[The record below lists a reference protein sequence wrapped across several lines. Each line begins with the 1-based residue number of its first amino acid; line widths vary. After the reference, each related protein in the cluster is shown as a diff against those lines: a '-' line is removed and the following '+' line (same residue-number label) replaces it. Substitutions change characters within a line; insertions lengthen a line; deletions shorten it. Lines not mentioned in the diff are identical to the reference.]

1 MPGSVAGEGVV
12 VDVVVLVVMVD
23 EASVVLGSFSTSSS
37 VIQENCQIILI
48 TTKLE
53 ILEKCKKD
61 IKNQHN
67 F

>member
-1 MPGSVAGEGVV
+1 M
-12 VDVVVLVVMVD
+12 VVLVVMVD
-23 EASVVLGSFSTSSS
+23 GASVILGSFSASSS
-37 VIQENCQIILI
+37 VMIQENCQIILI